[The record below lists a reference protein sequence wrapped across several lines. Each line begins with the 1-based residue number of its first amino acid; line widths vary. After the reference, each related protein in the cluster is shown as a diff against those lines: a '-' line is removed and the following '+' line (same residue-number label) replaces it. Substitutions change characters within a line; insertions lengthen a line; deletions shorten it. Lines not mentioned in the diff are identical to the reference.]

1 MGSFLRHPLLIALIA
16 LMGISA
22 CESQEMELYGKVT
35 TLDHEGQTCWVF
47 VDENHNAYEIITA
60 SSQILQP
67 GMTAAI
73 RAVEVDRK
81 TSCQLPT
88 VIDIVS
94 YRPVNTQTEN
104 KDLIPPS
111 K

>member
-1 MGSFLRHPLLIALIA
+1 MSPLIYRSFLFIAGLLCL
-16 LMGISA
+16 SA
-22 CESQEMELYGKVT
+22 CQGKEMELYGKVT
-35 TLDHEGQTCWVF
+35 TLQHEGQTCWIF
-47 VDENHNAYEIITA
+47 VDENHNSYEIITA

-94 YRPVNTQTEN
+94 YRPIETQKRE
-104 KDLIPPS
+104 DSLIPPS